1 MKAHGLKSMML
12 FWVTITALSLAL
24 PWAAQAAAVGTF
36 TLVEG
41 RVDLMKKGQAPATPV
56 KVQDTVEPGDV
67 VRTKPESKAQLKFI
81 DDTVLT
87 ISPES
92 RVGIEEYMYNAQKNE
107 RNAALQI
114 FRGMVHA
121 VVSKIIKLE
130 EPDFIVKTHTSILG
144 VRGTSFFVNLAPL
157 HTDLYNESG
166 KMSAKNTFS
175 EVRGTE
181 IVGTMQFTRIS
192 MGLPPTKAMAITPE
206 DLQTFKNRL
215 VVRSGGSS
223 TGGDTGGTGGDTSGI
238 GGTGGTGG
246 DTSGIT
252 GDTGGTA
259 GTGGTGGT
267 GFNPPPT
274 PPPPAPPKPLAF
286 TQDYSGIYIKTSSE
300 ASNFQ
305 VADYYNSG
313 NPSPSGTGTR
323 VGGAEVSPG
332 SFNAAYFL
340 TATSTQ
346 ENTFS
351 AYSTGAITFHMDG
364 KYMPPTG
371 GAQVTGTM
379 TLTGLSAGDTFFSFT
394 NVPFKIENRNLV
406 IVVPP
411 GLPPGTLPPGT
422 FTLGTL
428 GGTLAGTWTQFPQG
442 SVSGTLSRPPG
453 SIGSPLGSH
462 LANYVLRR
470 R

>member
-41 RVDLMKKGQAPATPV
+41 RVDLMKKGQAPATQV

-114 FRGMVHA
+114 FRGMVHT

-144 VRGTSFFVNLAPL
+144 VRGTSFFVSLGPL

-192 MGLPPTKAMAITPE
+192 MGLPPTKALAITQE

-215 VVRSGGSS
+215 VVRSGGVSSGSSTDGTGS
-223 TGGDTGGTGGDTSGI
+223 TGGDTAAPVAPAADTTAPVAPTTDTSG
-238 GGTGGTGG
+238 
-246 DTSGIT
+246 
-252 GDTGGTA
+252 
-259 GTGGTGGT
+259 T
-267 GFNPPPT
+267 GFTPPPN

-300 ASNFQ
+300 ASSYQ

-323 VGGAEVSPG
+323 VGGAEISPG
-332 SFNAAYFL
+332 NFNAAYFL
-340 TATSTQ
+340 TATSTTP
-346 ENTFS
+346 NTFS
-351 AYSTGAITFHMDG
+351 AYSTGVITFHMDG

-371 GAQVTGTM
+371 GASVTGTM
-379 TLTGLSAGDTFFSFT
+379 TITGLSAGDTFFSFT
-394 NVPFKIENRNLV
+394 NVPFKIENHNLV
-406 IVVPP
+406 IVVPA
-411 GLPPGTLPPGT
+411 GLPPGTLPAGT

-453 SIGSPLGSH
+453 SIGSPLGSTM
-462 LANYVLRR
+462 ANYVLRR